1 MQVYQVLSKL
11 TKKYQ
16 YETDQHRHWQ
26 GTVMIQSFHVG
37 TKQQQ
42 PLQSSCNR
50 GPFRLKE
57 MPYLGPKD
65 LVRNRPLVRLV
76 GFIRNVGNRCPTYE
90 TVTVSSYVNV
100 YFFGTM

>member
-42 PLQSSCNR
+42 PWQLQPWTVPPQGDAIPWSQGLGWKPSV
-50 GPFRLKE
+50 GP
-57 MPYLGPKD
+57 
-65 LVRNRPLVRLV
+65 LV
-76 GFIRNVGNRCPTYE
+76 GFIHNVGNRCLLTKRKQFQ
-90 TVTVSSYVNV
+90 V
-100 YFFGTM
+100 M